1 MPDRREER
9 SSRRH
14 RKTER
19 YAREVHAL
27 GDRVRQLRKGRRWT
41 LEQAA
46 ERMDLELKHLQKIEA
61 GMLNV
66 TFVTLVR
73 ISGGLDASMGS
84 LFAPAK
90 RRSKGRAP

>member
-1 MPDRREER
+1 MVDRREER

-27 GDRVRQLRKGRRWT
+27 GARVRQLRQGRRWT

-61 GMLNV
+61 GLVNV
-66 TFVTLVR
+66 TLVTLVR
-73 ISGGLDASMGS
+73 IAVGLDISMGA
-84 LFAPAK
+84 LFAGAQ
-90 RRSKGRAP
+90 RRSKARVP